1 MSCCVHTNTNL
12 REIRGAI
19 DYILVT
25 PQLKAV
31 AQLEMFSED
40 VITEERSL
48 PSSRYPS
55 DHMACLA
62 VVEHCS

>member
-12 REIRGAI
+12 REISGALDHI
-19 DYILVT
+19 FVT

-40 VITEERSL
+40 VIAEERSL

-55 DHMACLA
+55 DHMACMT

>member
-1 MSCCVHTNTNL
+1 M
-12 REIRGAI
+12 
-19 DYILVT
+19 LVT